1 MSGKGKISLTIGFVL
16 LISLAG
22 LYFALQVWMP
32 FMWFFLAPGLLGVLI
47 WVYLDRKLLLDFF
60 TMKTTRQGLNM
71 GVLILLAAVL
81 LIFVNFI
88 AGRYNKTF
96 DFSTTEKFT
105 LSEQSKKILDNLKN
119 DSTNVQVKYFYK
131 EGLEGVEANK
141 KLFSNMVKIFQDYS
155 SDAKSKIELEL
166 VEMNTRPKLTQEFG
180 ATKGSGEGFVEY
192 KGQKSRIEPQS
203 TNSGQ
208 ANYSEQDFINALIKT
223 TRKEKKKIYFL
234 QGHGERDVLNEKN
247 ETGVSALKQM
257 LEKNSYLVEAH
268 NMLEKGGLPK
278 DAHVIA
284 IFNPENTFQKHE
296 VGALQDYLISGG
308 ALFLTFDE
316 KNVAGLGEVLKQ
328 MGLELEKNYIFNIFN
343 SPSGPVVNAQQP
355 TVAVQYSPTSEITRY
370 FASNASSVFLRPNSL
385 KMLTAPPTVQV
396 DPLVKS
402 PEASV
407 ALENFDGQQF
417 KGQPQS
423 YILAA
428 EIKGKLKENSPGNF
442 SAIVFADT
450 DFLSN
455 QFIYQNS
462 NKDLVLNAF
471 SALAQEKDLIALAP
485 KEPQASKMTMTIPE
499 FNQYYKFIVVGLFL
513 PIPFIFLIISFVMWL
528 RRRHA

>member
-32 FMWFFLAPGLLGVLI
+32 FMWLFLAPGLLGVI
-47 WVYLDRKLLLDFF
+47 TWIYLDRKLLFDFF

-71 GVLILLAAVL
+71 GVLILIAAVML
-81 LIFVNFI
+81 VFVNFI

-119 DSTNVQVKYFYK
+119 DPAEVQVKYFYK
-131 EGLEGVEANK
+131 EGLEGVEAGK
-141 KLFSNMVKIFQDYS
+141 KIFSNMVKIFQDS
-155 SDAKSKIELEL
+155 SVEAKSKIKLEI
-166 VEMNTRPKLTQEFG
+166 VEMNSRPKLTQEFG
-180 ATKGSGEGFVEY
+180 ATRGSGEGFIEY
-192 KGQKSRIEPQS
+192 KGQKSRVEPQGA
-203 TNSGQ
+203 NAGQ
-208 ANYSEQDFINALIKT
+208 VNYSEQDFINALIKT

-234 QGHGERDVLNEKN
+234 QGHGERDVINEKN

-257 LEKNSYLVEAH
+257 LEKNSYIVESY
-268 NMLEKGGLPK
+268 NTIEKGGVPQ
-278 DAHVIA
+278 DAHVMA
-284 IFNPENTFQKHE
+284 ILNPENTFQKQE
-296 VGALQDYLISGG
+296 VIALQDYLTHGG

-316 KNVAGLGEVLKQ
+316 KNVAGLGDVLKQ
-328 MGLELEKNYIFNIFN
+328 MGVELEKNYIFNIFN

-355 TVAVQYSPTSEITRY
+355 TVAIQYSPTSEITRF
-370 FASNASSVFLRPNSL
+370 FASNASSVFLRPQSL
-385 KMLTAPPTVQV
+385 KMLAVPQGLQV

-407 ALENFDGQQF
+407 ALENFDSQQF

-423 YILAA
+423 YILAV
-428 EIKGKLKENSPGNF
+428 EVKGKLKENAGHDF
-442 SAIVFADT
+442 SAVVFADT

-485 KEPQASKMTMTIPE
+485 KEPKASPMTMSVPE